1 MICMGKWLSQC
12 KVCFMFKLLFLLFP
26 VFLSYSTFSQSY
38 TSYFTGNSTDVVT
51 SPFGGVCIMG
61 GATEHDEAMKWF
73 LEQANGGDI
82 LVLRTSGSNGYNNY
96 LYSQLGIG
104 VNSVETIVFNNAAA
118 SNDAYVLQQI
128 QNAEA
133 IWFAGGDQWNY
144 VSYWRNTPV
153 DSLINLALVNK
164 KIVIGGTS
172 AGMAIQGGYYFSAE
186 NGTVTSATALNNP
199 YDFDVTVDSTKFLV
213 NDYLGDVITDT
224 HYDNPDRKGRHVT
237 FLARIFMDYGVQAK
251 GIACQEYTAVC
262 IDTNGLAKVYGEYPA
277 YDETVYFLQTNC
289 EILDITPEECS
300 QNNPLDWNKGGEAVK
315 VYVVKG
321 TMTGSNTFD
330 LSDWQTGSGGVWENW
345 YVDNGVLIEEL
356 GSQINCSSVGVVQNK
371 FENDIRLF
379 PNPANETLSVTLNSA
394 ITNIDIIDV
403 HGKVVIP
410 NSSFNLNEMTID
422 ISSLDYGFYFV
433 HVKSLTNNYLM
444 KFVKE

>member
-1 MICMGKWLSQC
+1 MWLSQF
-12 KVCFMFKLLFLLFP
+12 KRSFMFKLLFLLFP
-26 VFLSYSTFSQSY
+26 IFLSYTAFSQSY

-51 SPFGGVCIMG
+51 APFGGVCIMG

-104 VNSVETIVFNNAAA
+104 VNSVETIVFNNTTA
-118 SNDAYVLQQI
+118 SNDPYVLQQI

-153 DSLINLALVNK
+153 DSLINLALVDK

-224 HYDNPDRKGRHVT
+224 HYDNPDRKGRHIT

-300 QNNPLDWNKGGEAVK
+300 PNNPLDWNKGGEAVK

-321 TMTGSNTFD
+321 TMTGINTFD

-345 YVDNGVLIEEL
+345 YVDNGVLVEEL

-394 ITNIDIIDV
+394 ITNIDIIDIS
-403 HGKVVIP
+403 GKVVIP
-410 NSSFNLNEMTID
+410 NSSFNLNEMIID

-433 HVKSLTNNYLM
+433 HVKSLTNNYL
-444 KFVKE
+444 KNFVKE

>member
-1 MICMGKWLSQC
+1 
-12 KVCFMFKLLFLLFP
+12 
-26 VFLSYSTFSQSY
+26 
-38 TSYFTGNSTDVVT
+38 
-51 SPFGGVCIMG
+51 MG

-104 VNSVETIVFNNAAA
+104 VNSVETIVFNNTTA
-118 SNDAYVLQQI
+118 SNDPYVLQQI

-153 DSLINLALVNK
+153 DSLINLALVDK

-224 HYDNPDRKGRHVT
+224 HYDNPDRKGRHIT

-300 QNNPLDWNKGGEAVK
+300 PNNPLDWNKGGEAVK

-321 TMTGSNTFD
+321 TMTGINTFD

-345 YVDNGVLIEEL
+345 YVDNGVLVEEL

-379 PNPANETLSVTLNSA
+379 PNPANETLSVTLNRA
-394 ITNIDIIDV
+394 ITNIDIIDIS
-403 HGKVVIP
+403 GKVVIP
-410 NSSFNLNEMTID
+410 NSSFNLNEMIID

-433 HVKSLTNNYLM
+433 HVKSLTNNYL
-444 KFVKE
+444 KNFVKE

>member
-1 MICMGKWLSQC
+1 
-12 KVCFMFKLLFLLFP
+12 MFKLLFLLFP

-38 TSYFTGNSTDVVT
+38 TSYFTGNSSDVVT

-61 GATEHDEAMKWF
+61 GSTEHDEAMKWF

-104 VNSVETIVFNNAAA
+104 VNSVETIVFNNATA

-144 VSYWRNTPV
+144 VSYWRNTPI

-199 YDFDVTVDSTKFLV
+199 YDFDVTVDSTKFLD

-224 HYDNPDRKGRHVT
+224 HYDNPDRKGRHIT

-262 IDTNGLAKVYGEYPA
+262 IDTNGLAKIYGEYPA

-300 QNNPLDWNKGGEAVK
+300 LNNPLDWNKGGEAVK

-321 TMTGSNTFD
+321 TMTGANTFD

>member
-1 MICMGKWLSQC
+1 
-12 KVCFMFKLLFLLFP
+12 MFKLLFLLFP
-26 VFLSYSTFSQSY
+26 VFLSYSAFSQSY

-104 VNSVETIVFNNAAA
+104 VNSVETIVFNNATA
-118 SNDAYVLQQI
+118 SNDSYVLQQI

-153 DSLINLALVNK
+153 DSLINLAIVNK

-224 HYDNPDRKGRHVT
+224 HYDNPDRKGRHIT

-289 EILDITPEECS
+289 EILDVTPEECS

-321 TMTGSNTFD
+321 TMTGANTFD

-345 YVDNGVLIEEL
+345 YVDNGVLVEEL
-356 GSQINCSSVGVVQNK
+356 GSQINCTSVGVVQNK

-433 HVKSLTNNYLM
+433 HVKSLINNYLM

>member
-1 MICMGKWLSQC
+1 
-12 KVCFMFKLLFLLFP
+12 MFKLLFLLFP

-321 TMTGSNTFD
+321 TMTGINTFD

-345 YVDNGVLIEEL
+345 YVDNGVLVEEL

>member
-345 YVDNGVLIEEL
+345 YVDNGVLVEEL

>member
-1 MICMGKWLSQC
+1 
-12 KVCFMFKLLFLLFP
+12 
-26 VFLSYSTFSQSY
+26 
-38 TSYFTGNSTDVVT
+38 
-51 SPFGGVCIMG
+51 MG

-104 VNSVETIVFNNAAA
+104 VNSVETIVFNNTAA
-118 SNDAYVLQQI
+118 SNDPYVLQQI

-153 DSLINLALVNK
+153 DSLINLALVDK

-224 HYDNPDRKGRHVT
+224 HYDNPDRKGRHIT

-300 QNNPLDWNKGGEAVK
+300 PNNPLDWNKGGEAVK

-321 TMTGSNTFD
+321 TMTGINTFD

-345 YVDNGVLIEEL
+345 YVDNGVLVEEL

-394 ITNIDIIDV
+394 ITNIDIIDIS
-403 HGKVVIP
+403 GKVVIP
-410 NSSFNLNEMTID
+410 NSSFNLNEMIID

-433 HVKSLTNNYLM
+433 HVKSLTNNYL
-444 KFVKE
+444 KNFVKE

>member
-1 MICMGKWLSQC
+1 
-12 KVCFMFKLLFLLFP
+12 
-26 VFLSYSTFSQSY
+26 
-38 TSYFTGNSTDVVT
+38 
-51 SPFGGVCIMG
+51 MG

-104 VNSVETIVFNNAAA
+104 VNSVETIVFNNTTA
-118 SNDAYVLQQI
+118 SNDPYVLQQI

-153 DSLINLALVNK
+153 DSLINLALVDK

-224 HYDNPDRKGRHVT
+224 HYDNPDRKGRHIT

-300 QNNPLDWNKGGEAVK
+300 PNNPLDWNKGGEAVK

-321 TMTGSNTFD
+321 TMTGINTFD

-345 YVDNGVLIEEL
+345 YVDNGVLVEEL
-356 GSQINCSSVGVVQNK
+356 GSQINCSPVGVVQNK

-379 PNPANETLSVTLNSA
+379 PNPANETLSVTLNRA
-394 ITNIDIIDV
+394 ITNIDIIDIS
-403 HGKVVIP
+403 GKVVIP
-410 NSSFNLNEMTID
+410 NSSFNLNEMIID

-433 HVKSLTNNYLM
+433 HVKSLTNNYL
-444 KFVKE
+444 KNFVKE

>member
-1 MICMGKWLSQC
+1 
-12 KVCFMFKLLFLLFP
+12 MFKLLSLLFP
-26 VFLSYSTFSQSY
+26 LFLSYTAFSQSY

-61 GATEHDEAMKWF
+61 GAAEHDEAMKWF

-104 VNSVETIVFNNAAA
+104 VNSVETIVFNNATA

-237 FLARIFMDYGVQAK
+237 FLARIFMDYGIQAK

-300 QNNPLDWNKGGEAVK
+300 LNNPLDWNKGGEAVK

-321 TMTGSNTFD
+321 TMTGANTFD

>member
-1 MICMGKWLSQC
+1 MICMVRWLSQF
-12 KVCFMFKLLFLLFP
+12 KRSFMFKLLFLLFP
-26 VFLSYSTFSQSY
+26 LFLNYIAFSQSY
-38 TSYFTGNSTDVVT
+38 TTYFTGNSTDVVT

-104 VNSVETIVFNNAAA
+104 VNSVETIVFNNATA

-144 VSYWRNTPV
+144 VSYWRNTPI

-186 NGTVTSATALNNP
+186 NGTVTSSTALNNP

-300 QNNPLDWNKGGEAVK
+300 LNNSLDWNKAGEAVK

-321 TMTGSNTFD
+321 TMTGANTFD

>member
-1 MICMGKWLSQC
+1 
-12 KVCFMFKLLFLLFP
+12 MFKLLFLLFP
-26 VFLSYSTFSQSY
+26 LFLSYSAFSQSY
-38 TSYFTGNSTDVVT
+38 TSYFTGNSSDVVT

-104 VNSVETIVFNNAAA
+104 VNSVETIVFNNATA
-118 SNDAYVLQQI
+118 SNDSYVLQQI

-224 HYDNPDRKGRHVT
+224 HYDNPDRKGRHIT

-321 TMTGSNTFD
+321 TMTGINTFD

-345 YVDNGVLIEEL
+345 YVDNGVLVEEL
-356 GSQINCSSVGVVQNK
+356 GSQINCTSVGVVQNK

-433 HVKSLTNNYLM
+433 HVKSLINNYLM

>member
-1 MICMGKWLSQC
+1 MVRWLSQF
-12 KVCFMFKLLFLLFP
+12 KRSFMFKLLFLLFP
-26 VFLSYSTFSQSY
+26 LFLNYIAFSQSY
-38 TSYFTGNSTDVVT
+38 TTYFTGNSTDVVT

-104 VNSVETIVFNNAAA
+104 VNSVETIVFNNATA

-144 VSYWRNTPV
+144 VSYWRNTPI

-199 YDFDVTVDSTKFLV
+199 YDFDVTVDSTKFLD

-224 HYDNPDRKGRHVT
+224 HYDNPDRKGRHIT

-262 IDTNGLAKVYGEYPA
+262 IDTNGLAKIYGEYPA

-300 QNNPLDWNKGGEAVK
+300 LNNPLDWNKGGEAVK

-321 TMTGSNTFD
+321 TMTGANTFD

>member
-1 MICMGKWLSQC
+1 MVRWLSQF
-12 KVCFMFKLLFLLFP
+12 KRSFMFKLLFLLFP
-26 VFLSYSTFSQSY
+26 LFLNYIAFSQSY
-38 TSYFTGNSTDVVT
+38 TTYFTGNSTDEVT

-104 VNSVETIVFNNAAA
+104 VNSVETIVFNNATA

-144 VSYWRNTPV
+144 VSYWRNTPI

-199 YDFDVTVDSTKFLV
+199 YDFDVTVDSTKFLD

-224 HYDNPDRKGRHVT
+224 HYDNPDRKGRHIT

-262 IDTNGLAKVYGEYPA
+262 IDTNGLAKIYGEYPA

-300 QNNPLDWNKGGEAVK
+300 LNNPLDWNKGGEAVK

-321 TMTGSNTFD
+321 TMTGANTFD

>member
-1 MICMGKWLSQC
+1 
-12 KVCFMFKLLFLLFP
+12 MFKLLFLLFP
-26 VFLSYSTFSQSY
+26 LFLSYSAFSQSY
-38 TSYFTGNSTDVVT
+38 TSYFTGNSSDVVT

-104 VNSVETIVFNNAAA
+104 VNSVETIVFNNATA
-118 SNDAYVLQQI
+118 SNDSYVLQQI

-153 DSLINLALVNK
+153 DSLINLAIVNK

-224 HYDNPDRKGRHVT
+224 HYDNPDRKGRHIT

-321 TMTGSNTFD
+321 TMTGINTFD

-345 YVDNGVLIEEL
+345 YVDNGVLVEEL
-356 GSQINCSSVGVVQNK
+356 GSQINCTSVGVVQNK

-433 HVKSLTNNYLM
+433 HVKSLINNYLM

>member
-1 MICMGKWLSQC
+1 
-12 KVCFMFKLLFLLFP
+12 MFKLLSLLFP
-26 VFLSYSTFSQSY
+26 LFLSYTAFSQSY

-104 VNSVETIVFNNAAA
+104 VNSVETIVFNNATA

-237 FLARIFMDYGVQAK
+237 FLARIFMDYGIQAK

-300 QNNPLDWNKGGEAVK
+300 LNNPLDWNKGGEAVK

-321 TMTGSNTFD
+321 TMTGANTFD

>member
-1 MICMGKWLSQC
+1 
-12 KVCFMFKLLFLLFP
+12 VFKLLFLLFP
-26 VFLSYSTFSQSY
+26 VFLSYSTCSQSY
-38 TSYFTGNSTDVVT
+38 TSYFTGNSTDTVT
-51 SPFGGVCIMG
+51 TPFGGVCIMG

-104 VNSVETIVFNNAAA
+104 VNSVETIVFNNTTA
-118 SNDAYVLQQI
+118 SNDPYVLQQI

-153 DSLINLALVNK
+153 DSLINLALVDK

-224 HYDNPDRKGRHVT
+224 HYDNPDRKGRHIT

-300 QNNPLDWNKGGEAVK
+300 PNNPLDWNKGGEAVK

-321 TMTGSNTFD
+321 TMTGINTFD

-345 YVDNGVLIEEL
+345 YVDNGVLVEEL
-356 GSQINCSSVGVVQNK
+356 GSQINCSPVGVVQNK

-379 PNPANETLSVTLNSA
+379 PNPANETLSVTLNRA
-394 ITNIDIIDV
+394 ITNIDIIDIS
-403 HGKVVIP
+403 GKVVIP
-410 NSSFNLNEMTID
+410 NSSFNLNEMIID

-433 HVKSLTNNYLM
+433 HVKSLTNNYL
-444 KFVKE
+444 KNFVKE